1 MEIVASKESRSK
13 SRSRS
18 FGASEAGW
26 ESDETELAV
35 PGGWKAT
42 PGKRKRSRSIHSR
55 SRPELVATPA
65 AVGKGKEVNRDERGG
80 RAWGVGEWKR
90 LEKVFRAEK
99 EVWAKERE
107 IKPLPSL
114 FGWARKAFGGATEPE
129 VKEWNNE
136 RVVLKFLDSEQAHG
150 QSGEWAK

>member
-1 MEIVASKESRSK
+1 M
-13 SRSRS
+13 
-18 FGASEAGW
+18 
-26 ESDETELAV
+26 
-35 PGGWKAT
+35 
-42 PGKRKRSRSIHSR
+42 
-55 SRPELVATPA
+55 VATPA

-90 LEKVFRAEK
+90 LEKVFRVEK

-114 FGWARKAFGGATEPE
+114 FGWARKAFGGAAEPE

-150 QSGEWAK
+150 QSGEWAE